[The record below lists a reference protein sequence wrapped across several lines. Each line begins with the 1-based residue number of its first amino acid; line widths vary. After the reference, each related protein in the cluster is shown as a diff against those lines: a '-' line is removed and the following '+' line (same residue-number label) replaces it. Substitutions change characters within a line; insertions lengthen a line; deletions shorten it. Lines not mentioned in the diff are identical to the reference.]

1 MRIQFLLLITLIMA
15 SASSDAQTTVGTP
28 RLKVF
33 LDCKSHCDEDFIR
46 TEINIVDFMNLRQ
59 LADLHILN
67 FTIETGGGG
76 LAYELIILGQNK
88 FSGRKDTLHFNIRAN
103 TTEFERRDLQVKYL
117 KLALI
122 PYLTANNDLDN
133 VQISMVGKNKETDT
147 TKKTKM
153 IAIEKICAVFDDS
166 FILVE
171 ASKPE
176 SF

>member
-1 MRIQFLLLITLIMA
+1 MA
-15 SASSDAQTTVGTP
+15 SASSDAQTISGTP

-67 FTIETGGGG
+67 FNIETGGGG

-103 TTEFERRDLQVKYL
+103 TTEFERRDLLVKYL